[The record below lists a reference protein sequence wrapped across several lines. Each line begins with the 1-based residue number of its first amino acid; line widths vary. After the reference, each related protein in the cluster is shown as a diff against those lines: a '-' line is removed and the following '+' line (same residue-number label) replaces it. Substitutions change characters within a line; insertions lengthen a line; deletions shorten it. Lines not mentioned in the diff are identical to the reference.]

1 MWIGSMMMNGDERR
15 GVTSYCP
22 QTDQA
27 GWLVDDLAPAETSSK
42 THSGTELDRE
52 YGVTGQGRRPPP
64 SYRDTHG
71 ATPPTCQSTI
81 IR

>member
-1 MWIGSMMMNGDERR
+1 MMMNGDERR

-22 QTDQA
+22 QTGQA

-42 THSGTELDRE
+42 THSRAELDRE
-52 YGVTGQGRRPPP
+52 YGVTGQNHRAPP
-64 SYRDTHG
+64 SYRDTHD
-71 ATPPTCQSTI
+71 ATPPACQSMI